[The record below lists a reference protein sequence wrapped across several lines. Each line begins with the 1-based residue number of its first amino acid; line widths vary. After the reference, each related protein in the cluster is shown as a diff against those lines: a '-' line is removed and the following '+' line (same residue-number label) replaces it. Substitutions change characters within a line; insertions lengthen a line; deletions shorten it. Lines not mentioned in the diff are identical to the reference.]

1 MPWIESQL
9 ATLATVAVGLF
20 VVVNGAFIAALVMT
34 RDRRVVDRWTKPLL
48 MTDAALLV
56 TAFATPVVGL
66 TLKVGSFLVSTLAA
80 IPATLLPGK

>member
-1 MPWIESQL
+1 MPWITAPL
-9 ATLATVAVGLF
+9 AALASLAVGLF
-20 VVVNGAFIAALVMT
+20 VLVNGAFIAALLVT

>member
-9 ATLATVAVGLF
+9 ATLATIAIGLF
-20 VVVNGAFIAALVMT
+20 VVVNGAFVAALLIS
-34 RDRRVVDRWTKPLL
+34 RDRRVVNRWTKPLV